1 VTRRYYRA
9 LFSLP
14 DGRLAVFHFAAAGD
28 SFAYDHASYCQV
40 MADNWPAGMTLRDVT
55 FIGVEPPRATLG
67 SLIVSAQADRR
78 TA

>member
-14 DGRLAVFHFAAAGD
+14 DGRLAVFHFTAAGD
-28 SFAYDHASYCQV
+28 SFAYDHASICHV

-55 FIGVEPPRATLG
+55 FLGVEPPRAELG
-67 SLIVSAQADRR
+67 SLIVSAQVDAR